1 MYKRISINKMAQF
14 QSNAVEVF
22 CKAKALTYEM
32 ERGNMLES
40 DNDVL
45 KKMLQYLV
53 DMAESMMLGQ
63 QDRVNGYIEIWQE
76 IFDAMGEKYYWF
88 WKEEERVWRFENPD
102 SAGNEDE

>member
-1 MYKRISINKMAQF
+1 MSQF

-22 CKAKALTYEM
+22 RKAKALTYEM

-53 DMAESMMLGQ
+53 DMAESMMLAQ
-63 QDRVNGYIEIWQE
+63 QDRVNGYIVIWQE

-102 SAGNEDE
+102 SAGKEED

>member
-1 MYKRISINKMAQF
+1 LSNEYKRIIKNMSQF
-14 QSNAVEVF
+14 QSNSVEVF
-22 CKAKALTYEM
+22 RKAKALTYEM
-32 ERGNMLES
+32 ERGNLLDS

-63 QDRVNGYIEIWQE
+63 QERVNGYVEIWQE

-88 WKEEERVWRFENPD
+88 WKEEERVWRFENLD
-102 SAGNEDE
+102 A